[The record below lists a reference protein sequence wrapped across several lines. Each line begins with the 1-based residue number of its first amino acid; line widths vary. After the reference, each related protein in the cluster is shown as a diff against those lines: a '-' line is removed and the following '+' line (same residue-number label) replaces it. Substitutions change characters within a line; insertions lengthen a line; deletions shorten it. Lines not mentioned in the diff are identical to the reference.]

1 MCVCELSDSSWCGRA
16 MTCLGR
22 SSQEAGGSAIE
33 VENSWL
39 TCWELDEQ
47 VASPCR
53 ASLPHG
59 EKGILVAP
67 AQD

>member
-1 MCVCELSDSSWCGRA
+1 